1 MTHSTQNATS
11 PKSTKSRNSDSSVS
25 CGTNSNWDF
34 GWIWICTEKLEFFDL
49 LDSGVWKFQWNLSCK
64 DHSLQI
70 RGRSFS
76 AKEPLMIGLFCVK
89 WPMTTRHPMHLRHP
103 VQSIAFGVS
112 INLNLQSQSH
122 WSPFSHFFNLKSQS
136 MIEFSRSL
144 SPQNLAK
151 ETLRTQSSIE
161 IWDLRNGTPNA
172 IGCMYMYTFM
182 NVICIHWWM

>member
-1 MTHSTQNATS
+1 MSEFWSFGAIFFILHF
-11 PKSTKSRNSDSSVS
+11 PRNLQLKMRGEMRCKDQPPRYHIPIFYGYVS

-34 GWIWICTEKLEFFDL
+34 GWIWICTEKLESFDL
-49 LDSGVWKFQWNLSCK
+49 LDSGVWNFQWNLSCK

-136 MIEFSRSL
+136 MI
-144 SPQNLAK
+144 
-151 ETLRTQSSIE
+151 
-161 IWDLRNGTPNA
+161 
-172 IGCMYMYTFM
+172 
-182 NVICIHWWM
+182 